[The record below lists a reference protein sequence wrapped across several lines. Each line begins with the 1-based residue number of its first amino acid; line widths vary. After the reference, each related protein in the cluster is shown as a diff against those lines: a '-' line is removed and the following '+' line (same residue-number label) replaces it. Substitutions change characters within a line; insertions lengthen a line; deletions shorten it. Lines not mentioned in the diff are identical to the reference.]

1 MKSQFQHAL
10 EVPQF
15 RTALDYRRRL
25 TFGIDKLDSILQLHL
40 EDIIGIVG
48 DTRYTNALVTRLIVR
63 SLLPHKHGGFDAKK
77 VMVIDADNS
86 SNPYLCVDFAR
97 QFGMHHSSVLPKVL
111 VTRQFTIYQLTHT
124 ILYDLPKRLYLH
136 RPSVIVISGLL
147 DQFIQ
152 EPNIHI
158 NEFGSLIS
166 QIVTVLRRIKDVLL
180 IISSRFGD
188 EEMVVPTFPRI
199 IEMRAKK
206 EFDETKL
213 NLSVY
218 NNSKMKRLSLTE
230 NELNGISTRS

>member
-1 MKSQFQHAL
+1 LKSQFQHAL

-40 EDIIGIVG
+40 DDIIGIVG
-48 DTRYTNALVTRLIVR
+48 ETRYTNALVTRLIVR
-63 SLLPHKHGGFDAKK
+63 SLLPHRHGGMDAKK

-97 QFGMHHSSVLPKVL
+97 QYGMHHSSVLNKVL

-124 ILYDLPKRLYLH
+124 ILYDLPKRVQLH

-147 DQFIQ
+147 DQFLQ
-152 EPNIHI
+152 ESNIHI
-158 NEFGSLIS
+158 NEFENLIS
-166 QIVTVLRRIKDVLL
+166 QIVPALRRIKNVLL

-188 EEMVVPTFPRI
+188 EEMMVPTFPRI

-206 EFDETKL
+206 EFDEVKL

-218 NNSKMKRLSLTE
+218 NNSKMKRVSLTE
-230 NELNGISTRS
+230 NELNGVP

>member
-40 EDIIGIVG
+40 DDIIGIVG
-48 DTRYTNALVTRLIVR
+48 ETRYTNALITRLIVR
-63 SLLPHKHGGFDAKK
+63 SLLPHRHGGFDAKK

-97 QFGMHHSSVLPKVL
+97 QFGMHHSRVLSKVL
-111 VTRQFTIYQLTHT
+111 VTRQFTIYQLAHT
-124 ILYDLPKRLYLH
+124 ILYDLPKRVQLH
-136 RPSVIVISGLL
+136 RPSVIVISGLI
-147 DQFIQ
+147 DQFLQ
-152 EPNIHI
+152 ETNIHI

-166 QIVTVLRRIKDVLL
+166 QIVPALRRIKDILL
-180 IISSRFGD
+180 IISSRFAD
-188 EEMVVPTFPRI
+188 NEMVVPTFPRI
-199 IEMRAKK
+199 IEMRPKK
-206 EFDETKL
+206 EFDQTKL

-218 NNSKMKRLSLTE
+218 NNSKMKRVSLTE
-230 NELNGISTRS
+230 SELNGVTA

>member
-1 MKSQFQHAL
+1 LKSQFQHAL

-25 TFGIDKLDSILQLHL
+25 TFGIDKLDLILQLHL
-40 EDIIGIVG
+40 DDIIGIIG
-48 DTRYTNALVTRLIVR
+48 ETRYTNALVTRLIVR
-63 SLLPHKHGGFDAKK
+63 SLLPHRHGGMDAKK

-86 SNPYLCVDFAR
+86 SNPYLCVDFGR
-97 QFGMHHSSVLPKVL
+97 QYRMHPRTILNKVL

-124 ILYDLPKRLYLH
+124 ILYDLPKRVHLH

-152 EPNIHI
+152 EPYIHI
-158 NEFGSLIS
+158 NEFGNLIS
-166 QIVTVLRRIKDVLL
+166 QIVSAVRRIKDVLL

-188 EEMVVPTFPRI
+188 EEMMVPTFPRI

-206 EFDETKL
+206 EFDVTNL

-218 NNSKMKRLSLTE
+218 NNSKMKRVSLTE
-230 NELNGISTRS
+230 NELHGIPA

>member
-1 MKSQFQHAL
+1 LKSQFQHAL

-40 EDIIGIVG
+40 DDIIGIVG
-48 DTRYTNALVTRLIVR
+48 DTRYTNALVTRLMVR
-63 SLLPHKHGGFDAKK
+63 SLLPHRHGGFDAKK
-77 VMVIDADNS
+77 VMIIDADNS
-86 SNPYLCVDFAR
+86 SNPYLCVDFGR
-97 QFGMHHSSVLPKVL
+97 RYRMHPRTVLNKVL

-124 ILYDLPKRLYLH
+124 ILYDLPKRVHLH
-136 RPSVIVISGLL
+136 RPSVIVISGLM
-147 DQFIQ
+147 DQFLQ

-158 NEFGSLIS
+158 NEFGNLIS
-166 QIVTVLRRIKDVLL
+166 QIVPALRRIKDVLI

-188 EEMVVPTFPRI
+188 EEMMVPTFPRI

-206 EFDETKL
+206 EFDVTKL

-218 NNSKMKRLSLTE
+218 NNSIMKRVSLTE
-230 NELNGISTRS
+230 NELHGIPA